1 MRRATLIG
9 VVAGVAAVVAVVAV
23 SVVWP
28 GLDAKHTP
36 AESTSMWALQTGQG
50 KRYARVNTALGELD
64 TVRSVSN
71 PTALATTDA
80 GTYLWSDSFG
90 RLTRID
96 DALPADLDDKNLHDS
111 PSTPPGTVD
120 AAVSGDWVAY
130 RTDSGAVYA
139 GTLSHGTVQLDP
151 SGGAQGGS
159 AEYTSDALTVDD
171 SGTLYSYSATDGAV
185 LRYRIPT
192 ARVLGRDPVPGRP
205 KGSTL
210 GLTAAGGAWFLI
222 DTANGRQWQ
231 RGAARARTVA
241 LTGTIALGRSV
252 AAGDAAYIADEV
264 GLVRLPVDGSAPVR
278 LVGGKAR
285 DYGTPARPVVQ
296 AGQVFAAWLR
306 ADGGTLWRSGS
317 GEGETALDY
326 AGRSL
331 ADDRRPVFVGSGGAM
346 ILNDTKSGWVWT
358 MPRGALVAS
367 SQDWTLGA
375 RTDSQAQ
382 PSDEQAQVVLE
393 PRPPVAEPDTFGV
406 RPGALVSLPVL
417 LNDHDPNT
425 DVLSIDPG
433 SVTGLDPAFGS
444 LSLTDDNQRI
454 AVRVSPTAHGTA
466 TFSYRD
472 TDGTGAGGGLFSQPT
487 TVTLHAVASGN
498 SAPQWCGVPGCLAQW
513 PTPQVAP
520 GGTVTVPVLDGWVDP
535 EGDPVMLLSVTN
547 LSGVGAVAATP
558 EGEVVYQHPDPSQR
572 QAQAIELAVT
582 VSDTHGATATK
593 DLTVQVSTDPQ
604 PTAQSFTVVDT
615 QRDGFAVDVAPH
627 VSGTAG
633 ALRLTA
639 VRVLDQ
645 APADAVAAP
654 GTTSFEFTA
663 ARPGTYRVNY
673 TVSDGAK
680 DATATARI
688 TILPDAAGAQLATAP
703 VTVFVH
709 PGQDSTVDVFSAVSN
724 PAHRVLLLSDVAST
738 SAGAASM
745 TVDAV
750 GQRYLRVTGSTAD
763 GAPGL
768 LGTVRYTVSD
778 GTSDAGASVQG
789 EATVYLLPPAP
800 ELSPIA
806 VDDAVVVRAGAQVDI
821 PVLDNDVAP
830 AGGVMLLNPASVH
843 SSTTQALAF
852 ASGRML
858 RYLAPT
864 KAGQYSVEYSV
875 YTAGSPQLADSA
887 TVHITVISTE
897 SNRPPRPETL
907 EGRVLSGQSVVI
919 PFTSFGVDP
928 DGDAVRLDR
937 ILTQPAHGSAAISA
951 DGEAIV
957 YTSRAG
963 YSGPDS
969 FGYQVADTLGATG
982 TASVRVGVLAAQAD
996 PSPVTFTDYVQVQVG
1011 ADNTA
1016 RISPLANDIDPSG
1029 GTLTLTGVRPDLTAT
1044 LADGSQN
1051 PEYLRQKALIR
1062 EQTSSSVL
1070 LGAGTTPGTMSF
1082 LYDVLSSSGNTGR
1095 GLIVVKAVR
1104 ESVPDYP
1111 VVTDTLLTAET
1122 RGRLAGGV
1130 DVVTGKVSWT
1140 GGDVSSL
1147 RLSLWG
1153 QPEGMSVEGFRLR
1166 GPLPA
1171 HTRIVPFAL
1180 TGRGAGGQTVTSYGF
1195 LRIPGDDD
1203 LTLALRSGTRP
1214 REVTE
1219 RQSVDF
1225 DMARL
1230 VALPPGGALQ
1240 VGRDVAAS
1248 GARPAAQCAVEAG
1261 TIVRYTAGEGAP
1273 WTDFCTVPVRLAGH
1287 ADWTYLSVPI
1297 RVRAIAP
1304 QPVLSTASI
1313 VVSPGQTVSYDLA
1326 TMTSWEGKVG
1336 TGVVYRISHSGS
1348 TFSVSQSGSTLTVTG
1363 ADSAVPGT
1371 DDGVTVEI
1379 TSYPS
1384 VAPARLILRVGAA
1397 PSLLPQGG
1405 TATRQCSEASGPSC
1419 TITVVGAS
1427 GEVNPLPRTPLRVI
1441 DVHPTG
1447 VCTGVSFAVASPTTV
1462 TASWAPD
1469 APGATCTAAFTL
1481 IDAQGRSTGAAR
1493 AGALLLDL
1501 QGYPKAPAA
1510 LVQSGYADGS
1520 LTLRVDPGDARL
1532 AYPSLTGFVVRQ
1544 NGAVV
1549 ATCTPDGTCPAIAAP
1564 NGERRVYQAWAVNA
1578 VGESAA
1584 AASTSAW
1591 AYRPPPAPTSVTA
1604 VPVVTG
1610 GDGGVVALT
1619 VAGVDTTSVGYLMVT
1634 SPLGER
1640 VRVDIGAQD
1649 GTVSIP
1655 AYRVGSNTQSPVTV
1669 TPYTRFA
1676 VPPGLPGSASGSAVT
1691 LYTNGI
1697 GRPTSPA
1704 VAADVVA
1711 DGDGT
1716 DTITLHGS
1724 AALNGDGSQ
1733 LRYGFAISGNPCTVS
1748 RSGTSA
1754 TFRNLADGLEYS
1766 FDLCVE
1772 SFSGGQS
1779 FGRTTLTT
1787 VVRAVQ
1793 QGTPPVGYTF
1803 VVDGTPLMDAG
1814 GLAASWIIRAVPTSP
1829 QSPPR
1834 LNDAVFTGLSI
1845 GATPMT
1851 TVMGRDPGIGVYYQ
1865 HRIWGTR
1872 SATAPVV
1879 AAPGSAPYQVQAGWR
1894 VASCVGG
1901 SDLQAV
1907 GSSTNGIATIT
1918 FDRAGLTYI
1927 DAAGAVLP
1935 HADSWAVPVGAVAVS
1950 GIGVTVDWSAA
1961 GWGLNSATRTFSA
1974 SCDPNI
1980 PPAQP

>member
-1 MRRATLIG
+1 MRRGTLIG
-9 VVAGVAAVVAVVAV
+9 VVAGLAAVAAVVAV

-28 GLDAKHTP
+28 GLDAKRTP
-36 AESTSMWALQTGQG
+36 EQSTSVWALQTGQG

-71 PTALATTDA
+71 PTALAPTDS
-80 GTYLWSDSFG
+80 GTYLWSDSLG
-90 RLTRID
+90 RVTRID
-96 DALPADLDDKNLHDS
+96 DALPADLDDKALRDS
-111 PSTPPGTVD
+111 PSTPAGTVE
-120 AAVSGDWVAY
+120 ASVSGDWVAY
-130 RTDSGAVYA
+130 RTDAGAVWV

-151 SGGAQGGS
+151 SGTAQNT
-159 AEYTSDALTVDD
+159 AYTADAMTVDD
-171 SGTLYSYSATDGAV
+171 AGTLYSYSAADGTV

-192 ARVLGRDPVPGRP
+192 ARVVGRDPVPGRP
-205 KGSTL
+205 KGTSVD
-210 GLTAAGGAWFLI
+210 LTAAGGIWFLI
-222 DTANGRQWQ
+222 DTADGRVWR
-231 RGAARARTVA
+231 RGAPRAQTVA

-252 AAGDAAYIADEV
+252 ATGDAAYLADDV
-264 GLVRLPVDGSAPVR
+264 GLMRLPTDGSAPVR
-278 LVGGKAR
+278 VVGGSAR
-285 DYGTPARPVVQ
+285 EYGTPARPVVQ
-296 AGQVFAAWLR
+296 DGQVFAAWLR

-317 GEGETALDY
+317 GEGETALAY

-331 ADDRRPVFVGSGGAM
+331 NEDRRPVFVRSGTAM
-346 ILNDTKSGWVWT
+346 ILNDTRSGWVWT
-358 MPRGALVAS
+358 MPRGALVSS
-367 SQDWTLGA
+367 SQDWSLGA
-375 RTDSQAQ
+375 RTDSQEQ
-382 PSDEQAQVVLE
+382 PSDEQAQVVLD

-406 RPGALVSLPVL
+406 RPGALASLPVL

-433 SVTGLDPAFGS
+433 SVTGLDPAFGT
-444 LSLTDDNQRI
+444 LSVTDDNQRI
-454 AVRVSPTAHGTA
+454 TVRVSPTAAGTA

-487 TVTLHAVASGN
+487 TVTLHAVPSGN
-498 SAPQWCGVPGCLAQW
+498 SAPQWCGEPGCLAQW

-547 LSGVGAVAATP
+547 LSGIGAVAATP
-558 EGEVVYQHPDPSQR
+558 EGDVVYQHPDPSQR
-572 QAQAIELAVT
+572 QAQEIALAVT
-582 VSDTHGATATK
+582 VSDTRGATATK
-593 DLTVQVSTDPQ
+593 DLTVQVTAEPQ
-604 PTAQSFTVVDT
+604 PTAQSFTVVDA
-615 QRDGFAVDVAPH
+615 QRSGLTVDVAPH
-627 VSGTAG
+627 ITGTAG
-633 ALRLTA
+633 AMRLTA
-639 VRVLDQ
+639 VRVLDE

-654 GTTSFEFTA
+654 GGTSFEFTA

-673 TVSDGAK
+673 TVSDGSK
-680 DATATARI
+680 DATAAARI
-688 TILPDAAGAQLATAP
+688 MILPDAAAAQLATAP

-709 PGQDSTVDVFSAVSN
+709 PNQDSTLDVFPAVSN
-724 PAHRVLLLSDVAST
+724 PAHRVLLLSDVRSVAAPS
-738 SAGAASM
+738 ASM

-750 GQRYLRVTGSTAD
+750 GQQYLRVTGSTGD

-768 LGTVRYTVSD
+768 LGTVHYTVSD

-800 ELSPIA
+800 ELAPIA
-806 VDDAVVVRAGAQVDI
+806 VDDSVVVRAGAQVDI

-830 AGGVMLLNPASVH
+830 AGGVMLLNPASVR
-843 SSTTQALAF
+843 SSTPQALAF

-858 RYLAPT
+858 RYLAPA
-864 KAGQYSVEYSV
+864 KPGQYTVDYSV

-887 TVHITVISTE
+887 TVHISVISTE

-907 EGRVLSGQSVVI
+907 EGRVLSGQSVTI
-919 PFTSFGVDP
+919 GFSSFGVDP

-937 ILTQPAHGSAAISA
+937 IITQPAHGSAAVSA

-963 YSGPDS
+963 YSGPDTLT
-969 FGYQVADTLGATG
+969 YQVVDTLGATG
-982 TASVRVGVLAAQAD
+982 TASVRVGVLNAQAD

-1011 ADNTA
+1011 ADSTA
-1016 RISPLANDIDPSG
+1016 RITPLANDIDPSG
-1029 GTLTLTGVRPDLTAT
+1029 GTLTLTGVRPDLPAT

-1062 EQTSSSVL
+1062 DQTRSTVV

-1095 GLIVVKAVR
+1095 GLIVVKVVR

-1111 VVTDTLLTAET
+1111 VITDTLLTAET
-1122 RGRLAGGV
+1122 RTRLAGGV
-1130 DVVTGKVSWT
+1130 DVVTGKVNWT
-1140 GGDVSSL
+1140 GGDASRL
-1147 RLSLWG
+1147 TLSLWG
-1153 QPEGMSVEGFRLR
+1153 RPEGMTVEGFRLR

-1180 TGRGAGGQTVTSYGF
+1180 TGKGAGGQTVTSYGF

-1219 RQSVDF
+1219 QQSVVF

-1248 GARPAAQCAVEAG
+1248 GARAGATCAAESG
-1261 TIVRYTAGEGAP
+1261 TTVRYTAGEGAP
-1273 WTDFCTVPVRLAGH
+1273 WSDFCTVPVRLAGH
-1287 ADWTYLSVPI
+1287 VDWTYLSVPI

-1304 QPVLSTASI
+1304 QPVLGTASI
-1313 VVSPGQTVSYDLA
+1313 VVSPGQTVDYDLSR
-1326 TMTSWEGKVG
+1326 MTSWQGKVG
-1336 TGVVYRISHSGS
+1336 TGVVYRITHTGS
-1348 TFSVSQSGSTLTVTG
+1348 TFAVSLVGAILTVTG

-1384 VAPARLILRVGAA
+1384 VTPARLILRVGAA
-1397 PSLLPQGG
+1397 PALLPQGG
-1405 TATRQCSEASGPSC
+1405 TAARQCSEASGSSC
-1419 TITVVGAS
+1419 TITVVGAA

-1441 DVHPTG
+1441 DVRPTG
-1447 VCTGVSFAVASPTTV
+1447 VCAGVTFTVGPASAV

-1481 IDAQGRSTGAAR
+1481 IDAQGRSTGLAR
-1493 AGALLLDL
+1493 AGTLLLDL

-1510 LVQSGYADGS
+1510 LVQSGYGDGS

-1532 AYPSLTGFVVRQ
+1532 AYPALTGFVVRQ

-1549 ATCTPDGTCPAIAAP
+1549 ATCTPDGGCPAIAAP
-1564 NGERRVYQAWAVNA
+1564 NGDRRSYQAWAVNA
-1578 VGESAA
+1578 VGESATSV
-1584 AASTSAW
+1584 STTAW

-1604 VPVVTG
+1604 LPVVTG

-1619 VAGVDTTSVGYLMVT
+1619 VAGIDTGSVGYLMVT
-1634 SPLGER
+1634 SPVGDR
-1640 VRVDIGAQD
+1640 VRYDVGAQD
-1649 GTVSIP
+1649 STVSIP

-1669 TPYTRFA
+1669 TPYSRFS
-1676 VPPGLPGSASGSAVT
+1676 VPPGLPGSPSGSSVT

-1697 GRPTSPA
+1697 GRPSNPA
-1704 VAADVVA
+1704 VTADVVP
-1711 DGDGT
+1711 DGAGT
-1716 DTITLHGS
+1716 DTITLYGS
-1724 AALNGDGSQ
+1724 AAFNGDGSQ
-1733 LRYGFAISGNPCTVS
+1733 LRYGFAPTGSACTVS
-1748 RSGTSA
+1748 PRGASA
-1754 TFRNLADGLEYS
+1754 TFPNLADGLEYS

-1772 SFSGGQS
+1772 SWSGGQS
-1779 FGRTTLTT
+1779 YGRTTLTT
-1787 VVRAVQ
+1787 IVRAAQ
-1793 QGTPPVGYTF
+1793 QGTPPAGYTF
-1803 VVDGTPLMDAG
+1803 VVDGTPLMDPG
-1814 GLAASWIIRAVPTSP
+1814 GLAASWIIRALPTSP
-1829 QSPPR
+1829 QPPPR
-1834 LNDAVFTGLSI
+1834 LNDALFTGLTA

-1872 SATAPVV
+1872 SGTAHV
-1879 AAPGSAPYQVQAGWR
+1879 APAPGSAPYQVQAAWR

-1901 SDLQAV
+1901 ADLALS
-1907 GSSTNGIATIT
+1907 GTSTNGGAAIT
-1918 FDRAGLTYI
+1918 FDRTGLTYL
-1927 DAAGAVLP
+1927 DAAGAVLA
-1935 HADSWAVPVGAVAVS
+1935 HADSWAVPVGAVSVS

-1961 GWGLNSATRTFSA
+1961 GWGLSAATRTFSA
-1974 SCDPNI
+1974 TCDPNI
-1980 PPAQP
+1980 PPAPGG